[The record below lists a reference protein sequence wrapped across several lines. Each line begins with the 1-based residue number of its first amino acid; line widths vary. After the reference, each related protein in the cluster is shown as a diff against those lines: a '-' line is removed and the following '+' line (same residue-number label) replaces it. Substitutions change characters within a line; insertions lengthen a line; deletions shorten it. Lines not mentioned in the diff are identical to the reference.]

1 MNPVR
6 DQKSWYTR
14 EVEMKDMYNVVTNR
28 KETNGSASYAHRVK
42 KITSNDWTGGLK
54 QKLLGASYLPANLP
68 AEASAQAG
76 ASPAIGNLL
85 RQIRFAYQISMT
97 TCSALKRRQAGL

>member
-1 MNPVR
+1 MIYESALNNIKLESRLVHEAAAHSGLCIM
-6 DQKSWYTR
+6 KCVKTKMMYGR
-14 EVEMKDMYNVVTNR
+14 ESYILNLEW
-28 KETNGSASYAHRVK
+28 ESAIS
-42 KITSNDWTGGLK
+42 KIGC
-54 QKLLGASYLPANLP
+54 GASYLPAK
-68 AEASAQAG
+68 